1 MKVLTVTPA
10 FVNDERMDIYYHY
23 GDLQLVMNNAEVGNN
38 GPYGIIWLI
47 DSDACRGGY
56 EGYLSDRLAVLGMP
70 KEEIDHIMQDIQAA
84 ITDESLRYKVYN

>member
-47 DSDACRGGY
+47 DSDACGFQIVWLFLECRKKRSTTLCRIFKL
-56 EGYLSDRLAVLGMP
+56 LSQTKA
-70 KEEIDHIMQDIQAA
+70 
-84 ITDESLRYKVYN
+84 